1 MKAGYGLNVESKVVL
16 FKGFPEGALFG
27 SPLHKVFLHPRLV
40 SSVADTSWLASG
52 QDALDGGFISR
63 GVATPEGLDSGGS
76 PALVGVASVGSP
88 FLLFCGDVQ
97 RDFSMLVFSCRRSS
111 GGPL

>member
-1 MKAGYGLNVESKVVL
+1 M
-16 FKGFPEGALFG
+16 FKGFSEGAVFG
-27 SPLHKVFLHPRLV
+27 SPLHKIFFYPRIV

-52 QDALDGGFISR
+52 QDALDGGFVAR

-88 FLLFCGDVQ
+88 FLLFCGDIQ
-97 RDFSMLVFSCRRSS
+97 HDFPMMAFSCRRSS